1 MSSGSSSAATKAKN
15 QQLMQENDQLKSVL
29 NLLKENMEL
38 RARMQSWN
46 DETLEEFTGTKSS
59 CLGQSSI
66 NERRFKRDLQQTKTE
81 HEHRTSSPIDFKTL
95 LQCSAHKD
103 TEEAAEVNS
112 CRADVPVSVTGLFLT
127 AFYDPQDLCFF
138 PKKSPPRM
146 FGEIA
151 YQLDRRILSY
161 IFQAHERLYG
171 FTLFNIPEKIVSTHP
186 LTGKV
191 DEGYQLHL
199 TQRYVDLMDRLSQLG
214 YKPGLHP
221 SFSEFIVNTYGILK
235 GRPSKNSS
243 SGADCNSPDFLRK
256 LIMSTAPKK
265 LQKDLLLL
273 LTCLCDMA
281 VKDEKPLLLW

>member
-1 MSSGSSSAATKAKN
+1 
-15 QQLMQENDQLKSVL
+15 
-29 NLLKENMEL
+29 
-38 RARMQSWN
+38 
-46 DETLEEFTGTKSS
+46 
-59 CLGQSSI
+59 
-66 NERRFKRDLQQTKTE
+66 
-81 HEHRTSSPIDFKTL
+81 
-95 LQCSAHKD
+95 
-103 TEEAAEVNS
+103 
-112 CRADVPVSVTGLFLT
+112 
-127 AFYDPQDLCFF
+127 
-138 PKKSPPRM
+138 M

-171 FTLFNIPEKIVSTHP
+171 FTLFNIPEKIVEYRNPFYFILKGDTVLPDTFRRNSQTCFPLLQVSTHP